1 MSHAARSTL
10 RHDLAVWARSEGLC
24 WMFIFKMLAA
34 ALTTLWLAM
43 RLDMPQPSTAVMA
56 VFIVM
61 QPQSGQVIAKGLHR
75 LLGTLIGLLAMLPL
89 IALFN
94 QEPVLFLGGMAIWV
108 ALCTAGAARY
118 RDLRSYSCVLAG
130 YTATLI
136 SLTAIQHPE
145 TAFIQAL
152 WRVLE
157 IGLGVLCCSLFSA
170 AILPQT
176 TGSAMRKAVAG
187 RFGDFA
193 SVVVTHLP
201 GGKRAAFEDA
211 QARLAAHTVR
221 LETLRSMSGFDD
233 PQLNLRMGRLTRL
246 NHDFMAMT
254 SRFHALQQLLER
266 LRGQGANLALDAFAP
281 CLDSLAA
288 LLAPWRQ
295 RHLDIPGAAELAAQL
310 EDYRT
315 QLMPLIRQ
323 SRSAL
328 DNLAPD
334 SPLRLDFDT
343 AAELLYRLADD
354 LLDYA
359 RTHAA
364 LAPARHE
371 RERWSERF
379 APRANRFAVAAAA
392 LRILLLTGLGSA
404 IWLQT
409 AWPSGHMFLITAV
422 IIGALASA
430 SANPARLAMQMAG
443 GTLLAALLGFVESFL
458 VFPQISGF
466 PMLALAVTP
475 VFLCGL
481 YLATRP
487 RWAGYGMGLL
497 ILFCFGTLP
506 ANLTVHDPAKLLN
519 DYIALVLS
527 QLLVAVVM
535 ACVLPPNRPWLWR
548 HLERDLRRRVVHT
561 VRAPL
566 KGLTARFDSS
576 TRDLLTQAHDL
587 AAGHPAVQRDL
598 LRWMT
603 LVLEI
608 GHAVIELRQ
617 EKARLPDES
626 SYAEDTAWRRAFAAL
641 SAALVRLFAN
651 PTAAH
656 LSEALAQVER
666 AIDAA
671 RSTPEARAPHFDSS
685 PLRRLESY
693 LHFIRTALLDPH
705 SPLAERLPPPGAAH
719 AA

>member
-1 MSHAARSTL
+1 MSTIASGL
-10 RHDLAVWARSEGLC
+10 RHDLSVWARSEGLS
-24 WMFIFKMLAA
+24 WIFIFKMLAA
-34 ALTTLWLAM
+34 ALTTLWLTM

-75 LLGTLIGLLAMLPL
+75 LLGSVIGMLAMLPL

-94 QEPVLFLGGMAIWV
+94 QEPVLFLAGMAVWV

-130 YTATLI
+130 YTATLV
-136 SLTAIQHPE
+136 SLTAIQNPQ

-157 IGLGVLCCSLFSA
+157 IGLGVLCCSVFSA

-176 TGSAMRKAVAG
+176 TGAAMRQAVAR

-193 SVVVTHLP
+193 AVVVTHLH
-201 GGKRAAFEDA
+201 GGDRRAFEDA

-221 LETLRSMSGFDD
+221 LETLRSMSGYDD

-254 SRFHALQQLLER
+254 SRFHSLQQLLER
-266 LRGQGANLALDAFAP
+266 LPEQGDSLALDAFAP
-281 CLDSLAA
+281 CLDSLSA
-288 LLAPWRQ
+288 LLAPWQ
-295 RHLDIPGAAELAAQL
+295 HGALDERGAAQLAAQL
-310 EDYRT
+310 EDYRA
-315 QLMPLIRQ
+315 QLMPLIRA
-323 SRSAL
+323 SRQAL
-328 DNLAPD
+328 GELPAD

-354 LLDYA
+354 LHDYA
-359 RTHAA
+359 LTHAS
-364 LAPARHE
+364 LAPTRHH
-371 RERWSERF
+371 RERWSASF
-379 APRANRFAVAAAA
+379 APRANRLAVAVVG
-392 LRILLLTGLGSA
+392 LRMLLLTGLGSA
-404 IWLQT
+404 LWIHT
-409 AWPSGHMFLITAV
+409 AWPSGNMFLITAV
-422 IIGALASA
+422 IIGALASTT
-430 SANPARLAMQMAG
+430 ANPARMGLQMAG
-443 GTLLAALLGFVESFL
+443 GTCLAALLGFVESFL
-458 VFPQISGF
+458 VFPRISGF

-475 VFLCGL
+475 VFLFGL

-487 RWAGYGMGLL
+487 RWAGYGLGLL
-497 ILFCFGTLP
+497 ILFGFGTLP
-506 ANLTVHDPAKLLN
+506 ANLTVHDPATLLN
-519 DYIALVLS
+519 NYIALVLS

-548 HLERDLRRRVVHT
+548 HLERDLRRRVVHA

-566 KGLTARFDSS
+566 QGVAAAFDSS
-576 TRDLLTQAHDL
+576 TRDLLSQAHDL

-626 SYAEDTAWRRAFAAL
+626 SYAQGTAWRRAFDAL
-641 SAALVRLFAN
+641 AAALVRLFSK
-651 PTAAH
+651 PSPAH
-656 LSEALAQVER
+656 LSQALAQVER
-666 AIDAA
+666 AIDAV
-671 RSTPEARAPHFDSS
+671 RRTPEARAPHFDSS

-705 SPLAERLPPPGAAH
+705 SPLAEYLPCPGAAH

>member
-1 MSHAARSTL
+1 
-10 RHDLAVWARSEGLC
+10 
-24 WMFIFKMLAA
+24 
-34 ALTTLWLAM
+34 
-43 RLDMPQPSTAVMA
+43 MA

-61 QPQSGQVIAKGLHR
+61 QPQSGQVIAKSLHR

-94 QEPVLFLGGMAIWV
+94 QEPVLFLGGMAVWV

-130 YTATLI
+130 YTATLV

-145 TAFIQAL
+145 TAFLQAL

-157 IGLGVLCCSLFSA
+157 IGLGVLCCSVFSA
-170 AILPQT
+170 VILPQT
-176 TGSAMRKAVAG
+176 TGTAMRQAVAR

-193 SVVVTHLP
+193 AVVVTHLP
-201 GGKRAAFEDA
+201 GGDRAAFEDA

-221 LETLRSMSGFDD
+221 LETLRSMSGYDD

-266 LRGQGANLALDAFAP
+266 LRGQGDSLALDAFAP
-281 CLDSLAA
+281 CLDSLTA

-295 RHLDIPGAAELAAQL
+295 RNLDIPGAAELAAQL
-310 EDYRT
+310 EDYRA
-315 QLMPLIRQ
+315 QLMPLIREA
-323 SRSAL
+323 RTAL
-328 DNLAPD
+328 DALAPD

-354 LLDYA
+354 LHDYA
-359 RTHAA
+359 LTHAA
-364 LAPARHE
+364 LAPTRHS
-371 RERWSERF
+371 RERWSASF
-379 APRANRFAVAAAA
+379 APRANLLAATVAG
-392 LRILLLTGLGSA
+392 LRMLLLVGLGGA
-404 IWLQT
+404 LWIHA

-422 IIGALASA
+422 IIGALCSA
-430 SANPARLAMQMAG
+430 SPNPARMALQMAG
-443 GTLLAALLGFVESFL
+443 GTCLAALLGFVESFL
-458 VFPQISGF
+458 VFPRISGF

-475 VFLCGL
+475 VFLFGL

-487 RWAGYGMGLL
+487 RWAGYGLGLL
-497 ILFCFGTLP
+497 ILFGFGTIP
-506 ANLTVHDPAKLLN
+506 ANLTVHDPATLLN
-519 DYIALVLS
+519 NYIALVLS

-548 HLERDLRRRVVHT
+548 HLERDLRRRVVHA

-566 KGLTARFDSS
+566 KGLAAGFDSS

-626 SYAEDTAWRRAFAAL
+626 SYAEGTAWRRAFDAL
-641 SAALVRLFAN
+641 AAALVRLFAN
-651 PTAAH
+651 PTPAH
-656 LSEALAQVER
+656 LSQTLAQVEL
-666 AIDAA
+666 AIDAV
-671 RSTPEARAPHFDSS
+671 RRTPEARAPHFDSS

-693 LHFIRTALLDPH
+693 LHFIRTSLLDPH
-705 SPLAERLPPPGAAH
+705 SPMAERLPRPGATH

>member
-1 MSHAARSTL
+1 MSHAGSPGL
-10 RHDLAVWARSEGLC
+10 RHDLGVWARSEGLS
-24 WMFIFKMLAA
+24 WIFIFKMLAA

-94 QEPVLFLGGMAIWV
+94 QEPVLFLGGMAVWV

-130 YTATLI
+130 YTATLV

-145 TAFIQAL
+145 TAFLQAL

-157 IGLGVLCCSLFSA
+157 IGLGVLCCSVFSA

-176 TGSAMRKAVAG
+176 TGTAMRQAVAR

-193 SVVVTHLP
+193 AVVVTHLP
-201 GGKRAAFEDA
+201 GGDRAAFEDA

-221 LETLRSMSGFDD
+221 LETLRSMSGYDD

-266 LRGQGANLALDAFAP
+266 LRGQGDSLALDAFAP
-281 CLDSLAA
+281 CLDSLTA

-295 RHLDIPGAAELAAQL
+295 RNLDIPGAAELAAQL
-310 EDYRT
+310 EDYRA

-323 SRSAL
+323 ARTTL
-328 DNLAPD
+328 DALAPD

-359 RTHAA
+359 QTHAA
-364 LAPARHE
+364 LAPTRHA

-379 APRANRFAVAAAA
+379 APRANRLAVAAAA
-392 LRILLLTGLGSA
+392 LRMLLLSGLGSA
-404 IWLQT
+404 LWLQT
-409 AWPSGHMFLITAV
+409 AWPSGNMFLITAV
-422 IIGALASA
+422 IIGALCSA
-430 SANPARLAMQMAG
+430 SPNPARMALQMAG
-443 GTLLAALLGFVESFL
+443 GTCLAALLGFVESFL
-458 VFPQISGF
+458 VFPRISGF

-475 VFLCGL
+475 VFLFGL

-487 RWAGYGMGLL
+487 RWAGYGLGLL
-497 ILFCFGTLP
+497 ILFGFGTLP
-506 ANLTVHDPAKLLN
+506 ANLTVHDPATLLN
-519 DYIALVLS
+519 NYIALVLS

-548 HLERDLRRRVVHT
+548 HLERDLRRRVVHA

-566 KGLTARFDSS
+566 KGLAAGFDSS

-626 SYAEDTAWRRAFAAL
+626 SYAEGTAWRRAFDAL
-641 SAALVRLFAN
+641 AAALVRLFAN
-651 PTAAH
+651 PTPAH
-656 LSEALAQVER
+656 LSQALAQVEL
-666 AIDAA
+666 AIDAV
-671 RSTPEARAPHFDSS
+671 RRTPEARAPHFDSS

-705 SPLAERLPPPGAAH
+705 SPLAERLPRPGAAH

>member
-266 LRGQGANLALDAFAP
+266 LRGQGANLALHAFAP

-466 PMLALAVTP
+466 PML
-475 VFLCGL
+475 
-481 YLATRP
+481 
-487 RWAGYGMGLL
+487 
-497 ILFCFGTLP
+497 
-506 ANLTVHDPAKLLN
+506 
-519 DYIALVLS
+519 
-527 QLLVAVVM
+527 
-535 ACVLPPNRPWLWR
+535 
-548 HLERDLRRRVVHT
+548 
-561 VRAPL
+561 
-566 KGLTARFDSS
+566 
-576 TRDLLTQAHDL
+576 
-587 AAGHPAVQRDL
+587 
-598 LRWMT
+598 RWMT

-693 LHFIRTALLDPH
+693 LHFIRTTLLDPH

>member
-1 MSHAARSTL
+1 MSLAAASL
-10 RHDLAVWARSEGLC
+10 RDELAVWARSEGLS
-24 WMFIFKMLAA
+24 WIFIFKMLAA

-61 QPQSGQVIAKGLHR
+61 QPQSGQVIAKSLHR
-75 LLGTLIGLLAMLPL
+75 LLGTVIGLLAMLPL

-94 QEPVLFLGGMAIWV
+94 QEPVLFLGGMAVWV

-130 YTATLI
+130 YTATLV

-145 TAFIQAL
+145 TAFLQAL

-157 IGLGVLCCSLFSA
+157 IGLGVLCCSVFSA

-176 TGSAMRKAVAG
+176 TGTAMRQAVAR

-193 SVVVTHLP
+193 AVVVTHLP
-201 GGKRAAFEDA
+201 GGDRAAFEDA

-221 LETLRSMSGFDD
+221 LETLRSMSGYDD

-266 LRGQGANLALDAFAP
+266 LRGQGDSLALDAFAP
-281 CLDSLAA
+281 CLDSLSA

-295 RHLDIPGAAELAAQL
+295 RNLDIPGAAELAAQL
-310 EDYRT
+310 EGYRA
-315 QLMPLIRQ
+315 QLMPQIRQ
-323 SRSAL
+323 ARGAL
-328 DNLAPD
+328 DALAPD

-354 LLDYA
+354 LHDYA
-359 RTHAA
+359 LTHAA
-364 LAPARHE
+364 LAPTRHH
-371 RERWSERF
+371 RERWSTSF
-379 APRANRFAVAAAA
+379 APRANRLAVAVVG
-392 LRILLLTGLGSA
+392 LRMLLLTGLGSA
-404 IWLQT
+404 LWLQT
-409 AWPSGHMFLITAV
+409 AWPSGNMFLITAV
-422 IIGALASA
+422 IIGALAST
-430 SANPARLAMQMAG
+430 SANPARMGLQMAG
-443 GTLLAALLGFVESFL
+443 GTFLAALLGFIESFL
-458 VFPQISGF
+458 VFPRISGF

-475 VFLCGL
+475 VFLFGL

-487 RWAGYGMGLL
+487 RWAGYGLGLL
-497 ILFCFGTLP
+497 ILFGFGTIP
-506 ANLTVHDPAKLLN
+506 ANLTVHDPATLLN
-519 DYIALVLS
+519 NYIALVLS

-548 HLERDLRRRVVHT
+548 HLERDLRRRVVHAL
-561 VRAPL
+561 RAPL
-566 KGLTARFDSS
+566 KGLAAGFDSS

-626 SYAEDTAWRRAFAAL
+626 SYAEGTAWRRAFDAL
-641 SAALVRLFAN
+641 AAALVRLFAN
-651 PTAAH
+651 PTPAH
-656 LSEALAQVER
+656 LSQTLAQVEL
-666 AIDAA
+666 AIDAV
-671 RSTPEARAPHFDSS
+671 RRTPEARAPHFASS

-705 SPLAERLPPPGAAH
+705 SPLAERLPRPGAAH

>member
-1 MSHAARSTL
+1 MSLAAASL
-10 RHDLAVWARSEGLC
+10 RDELAVWARSEGLC
-24 WMFIFKMLAA
+24 WIFIFKMLAA

-94 QEPVLFLGGMAIWV
+94 QEPVLFLAGMALWV
-108 ALCTAGAARY
+108 AMCTAGAARY

-130 YTATLI
+130 YTATLV

-145 TAFIQAL
+145 TAFLQAL

-176 TGSAMRKAVAG
+176 TGSAMRQAVAR

-193 SVVVTHLP
+193 AVVVTHLP
-201 GGKRAAFEDA
+201 GGDRAAFEDA

-221 LETLRSMSGFDD
+221 LETLRSMSGYDD

-266 LRGQGANLALDAFAP
+266 LRVQGDSLALDAFAP
-281 CLDSLAA
+281 CLDSLTT

-295 RHLDIPGAAELAAQL
+295 RSLDMPSAAALAAQL
-310 EDYRT
+310 EDYRA
-315 QLMPLIRQ
+315 QLMPQIRQ
-323 SRSAL
+323 ARAAL
-328 DNLAPD
+328 DALAPD

-343 AAELLYRLADD
+343 AAELLYRLTDD
-354 LLDYA
+354 LHDYA
-359 RTHAA
+359 LTHAA
-364 LAPARHE
+364 LAPTRHS
-371 RERWSERF
+371 RERWSASF
-379 APRANRFAVAAAA
+379 APRANRLAVAVAA
-392 LRILLLTGLGSA
+392 LRMLLLTGLGSA
-404 IWLQT
+404 LWLQT
-409 AWPSGHMFLITAV
+409 AWPSGNMFLISAV
-422 IIGALASA
+422 IIGALAST
-430 SANPARLAMQMAG
+430 STNPARMAMQMAG
-443 GTLLAALLGFVESFL
+443 GTFLAALLGFIESFL
-458 VFPQISGF
+458 VFPRIGGF

-481 YLATRP
+481 YLTTRP
-487 RWAGYGMGLL
+487 RWAGYGLGLL
-497 ILFCFGTLP
+497 ILFGFGTLP
-506 ANLTVHDPAKLLN
+506 ANLSVHDPATLLN
-519 DYIALVLS
+519 NYIALVLS

-548 HLERDLRRRVVHT
+548 HLERDLRRRVVHA

-566 KGLTARFDSS
+566 KGVAAAFDSS
-576 TRDLLTQAHDL
+576 TRDLLSQAHDL
-587 AAGHPAVQRDL
+587 AAGHPAVQREL

-626 SYAEDTAWRRAFAAL
+626 SYAEGTAWRRAFDAL
-641 SAALVRLFAN
+641 AAALVRLFSR
-651 PTAAH
+651 PSPAH
-656 LSEALAQVER
+656 LSQALAQVEL
-666 AIDAA
+666 AIDAV
-671 RSTPEARAPHFDSS
+671 RRTPEARAPHFDSS

-705 SPLAERLPPPGAAH
+705 SPLAEHLPRPGAAH